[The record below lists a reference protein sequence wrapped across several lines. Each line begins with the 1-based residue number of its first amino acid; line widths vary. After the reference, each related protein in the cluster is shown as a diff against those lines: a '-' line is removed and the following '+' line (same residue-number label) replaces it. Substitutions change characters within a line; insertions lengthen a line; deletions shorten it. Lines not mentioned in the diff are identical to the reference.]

1 MSDDDAAPLFRWWGW
16 AEVGASILQKPFEL
30 FSCQQKVVVV
40 RVLTLS
46 TVEKYRV
53 IFTTQWRL
61 FLEFK
66 ALPNDNTREKS
77 CNNKMDKRRLERS
90 NTKEMKDWATLPVS
104 PKKVVNHKDTKEVAS
119 EKATTPTAT
128 NAGTKD
134 DDIPAVAKKYT
145 TKSTF
150 EKQKEE
156 PVTVNKSVM
165 GGGVEDNETS
175 KPTAVFPTTFAT
187 TNKSEQQ
194 QPLKTTGS
202 MEDRAVEAKRVKE
215 YRDRTKHMITPAH
228 SKDDYSAVPS
238 EADDDDHSFV
248 TRKTDHEFQNL
259 VGVDSFSFSC
269 FYKTERM
276 N

>member
-1 MSDDDAAPLFRWWGW
+1 
-16 AEVGASILQKPFEL
+16 
-30 FSCQQKVVVV
+30 
-40 RVLTLS
+40 
-46 TVEKYRV
+46 
-53 IFTTQWRL
+53 
-61 FLEFK
+61 
-66 ALPNDNTREKS
+66 
-77 CNNKMDKRRLERS
+77 MDKRRLERS
-90 NTKEMKDWATLPVS
+90 NTKEMKDWATLPAS
-104 PKKVVNHKDTKEVAS
+104 PKKVVNNKDIKEVAATS
-119 EKATTPTAT
+119 EKATTPTTT
-128 NAGTKD
+128 NAGTKED

-165 GGGVEDNETS
+165 GGGAEDNETS
-175 KPTAVFPTTFAT
+175 KSTAAFPTTFAT

-259 VGVDSFSFSC
+259 ASEFFFSVLCQTNESNAFKSLIVILMLKKSHSHTSIFIHTCDIRLLILSILSAMQNVKCLVNMPSFP
-269 FYKTERM
+269 
-276 N
+276 